1 MVRTMPAVR
10 PMAAPAA
17 RAHAARAAPAPT
29 MTAAEPHVADSSW
42 ERAYTQF
49 DEVQQESRAVVEDD
63 DQLARTA
70 ARLLSTVE
78 HDMGAKFQESQFLRL
93 MKKLRDHEAVV
104 DGSEIIDL
112 AHLDERTRESAP
124 LNYTAPPPRILHPAV
139 QAELNEIWAE
149 EDSQRAGPSRQ
160 QFVGDGGDVAAR
172 MREDDADARE
182 FERWRSL
189 GGGVA
194 GAKAGWEESVG
205 DSDDDFVGRAWT
217 GVHGRGVPGAQEAE
231 WAQLQSDW
239 DEFEAG
245 AAGVRR
251 TRISEPFP
259 FEAPA
264 YRFHEHNPYV
274 HTATRH
280 HMAHAGGVRNAL
292 NDSVLEHE
300 AAVHHDPRDAGAW
313 YSLGLCQQENEREV
327 QAIAALRRAVEL
339 DPHLQGAWLA
349 LAVSYTNENER
360 NETHAAIER
369 WIDTSTAYADVVMA
383 YRTSEGAQSA
393 SAQERIVGELLA
405 MARASVSR
413 AGDETAADVQ
423 VALGVLFNASSEY
436 SKAVDCF
443 STALGMRPDDYLLY
457 NRIGA
462 TLSNSG
468 RSDEALLYYEH
479 ALALRPGFARCHFN
493 MSISCLNL
501 KMYQEAAEHAYTALT
516 LQHASDDDVPLGKN
530 LQSTNLWETLR
541 VALEL
546 MDRPDLAR
554 RCADRDIAQLS
565 LDDIVRF

>member
-1 MVRTMPAVR
+1 MCI
-10 PMAAPAA
+10 
-17 RAHAARAAPAPT
+17 
-29 MTAAEPHVADSSW
+29 
-42 ERAYTQF
+42 
-49 DEVQQESRAVVEDD
+49 
-63 DQLARTA
+63 
-70 ARLLSTVE
+70 
-78 HDMGAKFQESQFLRL
+78 
-93 MKKLRDHEAVV
+93 RD
-104 DGSEIIDL
+104 
-112 AHLDERTRESAP
+112 R
-124 LNYTAPPPRILHPAV
+124 
-139 QAELNEIWAE
+139 
-149 EDSQRAGPSRQ
+149 
-160 QFVGDGGDVAAR
+160 
-172 MREDDADARE
+172 
-182 FERWRSL
+182 
-189 GGGVA
+189 
-194 GAKAGWEESVG
+194 
-205 DSDDDFVGRAWT
+205 
-217 GVHGRGVPGAQEAE
+217 
-231 WAQLQSDW
+231 
-239 DEFEAG
+239 
-245 AAGVRR
+245 
-251 TRISEPFP
+251 
-259 FEAPA
+259 
-264 YRFHEHNPYV
+264 
-274 HTATRH
+274 
-280 HMAHAGGVRNAL
+280 
-292 NDSVLEHE
+292 
-300 AAVHHDPRDAGAW
+300 
-313 YSLGLCQQENEREV
+313 NEREV